1 MKILVFI
8 IIILIVICII
18 ISVLGREEG
27 LNFLI
32 KFLPPLCILV
42 FYFSRTSISVSIL
55 SALKIR
61 IENLT
66 EFSSTSVAVDS
77 AFITLILNTAIQCLA
92 SPIKVEIG
100 IENPRGLSELEVDC
114 QRASYL
120 NFILKVDYRNK
131 ILKKVFGSNKPAYLK
146 ICNTDYTAIE
156 IDRKEQY
163 DGILKISDDCK
174 EVKVDLNKI
183 VSFGEKD
190 GKLYFRL
197 AFVSNKTIRWEGK
210 IHPELY
216 VEGRVRKF
224 MWRGNP
230 CTMKLIH
237 IEE

>member
-1 MKILVFI
+1 M
-8 IIILIVICII
+8 
-18 ISVLGREEG
+18 
-27 LNFLI
+27 
-32 KFLPPLCILV
+32 
-42 FYFSRTSISVSIL
+42 
-55 SALKIR
+55 
-61 IENLT
+61 
-66 EFSSTSVAVDS
+66 
-77 AFITLILNTAIQCLA
+77 
-92 SPIKVEIG
+92 
-100 IENPRGLSELEVDC
+100 
-114 QRASYL
+114 
-120 NFILKVDYRNK
+120 
-131 ILKKVFGSNKPAYLK
+131 K

-210 IHPELY
+210 IHTELY